1 MFVPESELIDEND
14 QDYNQQSAAQGH
26 QRVKLHIWDTGGQE
40 QFRSML
46 SLYYRDADA
55 ALICFDLSNPKSLQ
69 SVFYWVDEMNNNCN
83 NDRSN
88 FVLALAGNKCDLDDS
103 MKKITY
109 GTAMEVAE

>member
-1 MFVPESELIDEND
+1 
-14 QDYNQQSAAQGH
+14 
-26 QRVKLHIWDTGGQE
+26 
-40 QFRSML
+40 ML

-69 SVFYWVDEMNNNCN
+69 SVFYWVEEMNNNCN

-109 GTAMEVAE
+109 GTAMEVAEQHNMIYHETSAKTGTGV

>member
-1 MFVPESELIDEND
+1 
-14 QDYNQQSAAQGH
+14 
-26 QRVKLHIWDTGGQE
+26 
-40 QFRSML
+40 ML

-69 SVFYWVDEMNNNCN
+69 SVFYWVEEMNNNCN
-83 NDRSN
+83 NDRTN

-109 GTAMEVAE
+109 GTATEVAE